1 MTTAPAA
8 PPPLPPSA
16 GPTLEAVIALDS
28 AIVAARKAF
37 GPLRRE
43 AENTY
48 LHTTYLPLDVLLDA
62 VREPLLAAGV
72 LVTSTIQLVPG
83 GFVVTTSLCH
93 SGGGWRSSSFPVS
106 DPTNPQKVA
115 AAGTYGL
122 RVNLCQLLT
131 IVPRDDDGQSGAP
144 APTLPGEPA
153 PWHPPVPPAAAWT
166 PPAAAPAS
174 APTPYL

>member
-1 MTTAPAA
+1 METASAA
-8 PPPLPPSA
+8 NPLLPPSA
-16 GPTLEAVIALDS
+16 GPTLEAVIALDG
-28 AIVAARKAF
+28 AIAAARKAF

-48 LHTTYLPLDVLLDA
+48 LQTTYLPLDALLDA
-62 VREPLLAAGV
+62 IRDPLLAAGV
-72 LVTSTIQLVPG
+72 LITSSIQLVPG

-131 IVPRDDDGQSGAP
+131 IVPRDDDGESNAHP
-144 APTLPGEPA
+144 PTLPGEPA
-153 PWHPPVPPAAAWT
+153 QWRPAATPAAAWT
-166 PPAAAPAS
+166 PPAAPAS